1 MNGPSLLWIDW
12 KLSPKAMVRE
22 TAWRFCLLFTAGLF
36 LVSLLLSGGMNRVL
50 SEQWAVTAILRL
62 QVPPA
67 EGEGIAKKASGLAG
81 ARTAVYK
88 DPEASWKEFLS
99 AYPGLSALRA
109 TGGNPLPGYVEI
121 RMRPD
126 RFTEADIGAVE
137 AALRPLPQVERVLSG
152 GEVLPRL
159 MRVRD
164 AVNAIL
170 WAGFVL
176 LCTGVFS
183 IFLLLEK
190 SRASFL
196 AADFDF
202 LRVRGVPVRSIV
214 VSRASGALLAG
225 FFLSLAATGASA
237 LLLFLL
243 EDRLPLLGRVIGP
256 AEDLLT
262 PPLLVPAALFLVA
275 VALLSGAASPLG
287 WRAAQSRPT

>member
-1 MNGPSLLWIDW
+1 MTGPSLLWIDW

-22 TAWRFCLLFTAGLF
+22 TAWRFCLLFLTGLF
-36 LVSLLLSGGMNRVL
+36 LASLLLSGGMNRFL

-67 EGEGIAKKASGLAG
+67 EGEGIAKKAAGLAG

-99 AYPGLSALRA
+99 AYPGLSELRT
-109 TGGNPLPGYVEI
+109 TGGNPLPGYVEV
-121 RMRPD
+121 RMRPG

-159 MRVRD
+159 MRLRD
-164 AVNAIL
+164 GVNAIL
-170 WAGFVL
+170 WAGFAL
-176 LCTGVFS
+176 LCTVVFS

-190 SRASFL
+190 SRAFFL

-202 LRVRGVPVRSIV
+202 LRERGVPVRSIV
-214 VSRASGALLAG
+214 ISRASGALLAG
-225 FFLSLAATGASA
+225 LFLSLAVTGASA

-256 AEDLLT
+256 LEELLT
-262 PPLLVPAALFLVA
+262 PSLLVPAALFLVA

-287 WRAAQSRPT
+287 WRAAQSRPK

>member
-1 MNGPSLLWIDW
+1 MTGPSLLWIDW
-12 KLSPKAMVRE
+12 KLSPGTMARE
-22 TAWRFCLLFTAGLF
+22 TAWRFGLLFPAGLF
-36 LVSLLLSGGMNRVL
+36 FVSLILSGGMNRFL
-50 SEQWAVTAILRL
+50 TEQWTVTAILRM

-67 EGEGIAKKASGLAG
+67 EGEGIAKKAAGLGG
-81 ARTAVYK
+81 ARSAVYR
-88 DPEASWKEFLS
+88 DPEESWKEFLS

-109 TGGNPLPGYVEI
+109 AGGNPLPGYVEVW
-121 RMRPD
+121 MRPG

-152 GEVLPRL
+152 GEALPRL

-164 AVNAIL
+164 GVNAIL
-170 WAGFVL
+170 WAGFAL
-176 LCTGVFS
+176 LCAAVLS
-183 IFLLLEK
+183 IFLLMEK

-202 LRVRGVPVRSIV
+202 LRERGVPVRSIV

-225 FFLSLAATGASA
+225 LFLSLAATGASG

-256 AEDLLT
+256 AEELLT
-262 PPLLVPAALFLVA
+262 PPLLVPAALFVLA
-275 VALLSGAASPLG
+275 AALLSCAASPLG
-287 WRAAQSRPT
+287 WRAARYRSK